1 MNDKR
6 QGVLLEWMLDKI
18 EKNGRVDGSSFFCV
32 FECEVQV
39 GTSTATTVACQRDDD
54 AGTDVG
60 AFGDESL
67 GEVAIADGEVA
78 VTEGDIEALTFVLAY
93 LDDLAVHHGVCGFVI
108 CLQIKPV
115 V

>member
-1 MNDKR
+1 MDGR
-6 QGVLLEWMLDKI
+6 WLVLFVSL
-18 EKNGRVDGSSFFCV
+18 S
-32 FECEVQV
+32 EVQV

-78 VTEGDIEALTFVLAY
+78 VTEVT
-93 LDDLAVHHGVCGFVI
+93 
-108 CLQIKPV
+108 
-115 V
+115 

>member
-1 MNDKR
+1 M
-6 QGVLLEWMLDKI
+6 
-18 EKNGRVDGSSFFCV
+18 
-32 FECEVQV
+32 

-78 VTEGDIEALTFVLAY
+78 VTEGDIERERLSLPTLMTSPCIMAY
-93 LDDLAVHHGVCGFVI
+93 VGS
-108 CLQIKPV
+108 
-115 V
+115 

>member
-78 VTEGDIEALTFVLAY
+78 VTEGDIEAVAERAGDRDMTEWTDKCRV
-93 LDDLAVHHGVCGFVI
+93 AVGLLRLG
-108 CLQIKPV
+108 L
-115 V
+115 

>member
-1 MNDKR
+1 M
-6 QGVLLEWMLDKI
+6 
-18 EKNGRVDGSSFFCV
+18 DGSMARPFFVSLSVRCR
-32 FECEVQV
+32 V

-78 VTEGDIEALTFVLAY
+78 VTEGDIEA
-93 LDDLAVHHGVCGFVI
+93 
-108 CLQIKPV
+108 
-115 V
+115 

>member
-1 MNDKR
+1 M
-6 QGVLLEWMLDKI
+6 
-18 EKNGRVDGSSFFCV
+18 DGSMARPFFV
-32 FECEVQV
+32 SLSVRVQV

-78 VTEGDIEALTFVLAY
+78 VTEGDIEA
-93 LDDLAVHHGVCGFVI
+93 
-108 CLQIKPV
+108 
-115 V
+115 

>member
-1 MNDKR
+1 MSLSVR
-6 QGVLLEWMLDKI
+6 CRW
-18 EKNGRVDGSSFFCV
+18 
-32 FECEVQV
+32 

-78 VTEGDIEALTFVLAY
+78 VTEGDIEA
-93 LDDLAVHHGVCGFVI
+93 
-108 CLQIKPV
+108 
-115 V
+115 

>member
-1 MNDKR
+1 M
-6 QGVLLEWMLDKI
+6 
-18 EKNGRVDGSSFFCV
+18 
-32 FECEVQV
+32 

-78 VTEGDIEALTFVLAY
+78 VTEGDIEV
-93 LDDLAVHHGVCGFVI
+93 
-108 CLQIKPV
+108 
-115 V
+115 